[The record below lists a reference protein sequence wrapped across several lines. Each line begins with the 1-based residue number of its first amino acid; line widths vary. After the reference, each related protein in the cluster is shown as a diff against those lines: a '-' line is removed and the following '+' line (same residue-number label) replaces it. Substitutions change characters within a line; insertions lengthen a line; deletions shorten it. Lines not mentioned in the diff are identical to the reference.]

1 MRMNRENDKRR
12 QVWRILLILFGAVV
26 YALAVELFY
35 VAANLTTGGLTGVA
49 LILNKLLSLPVG
61 TMVLVMNIPLFLLGY
76 KSMGRYFFITSL
88 VGVVASS
95 VAIDIFSVSL
105 PAISALE
112 SDRLLCS
119 VLGGAMSGLGLGLVM
134 AAGGSTGGV
143 DIVGL
148 LLSRKQDGLSLG
160 RVIMLMDIVIVVANT
175 LIFHDIAAALYT
187 AIAMYL
193 SSVVLD
199 SVMYGANI
207 ASVTFIITKQ
217 AAEIAKTLIDTLGR
231 GVTILNGTGAYTG
244 EPQSLLICAI
254 GRRQLSHM
262 KRLVLGCDPNAFI
275 IVSEAREVFGKG
287 FKAQD

>member
-1 MRMNRENDKRR
+1 MNHLSDKRR
-12 QVWRILLILFGAVV
+12 QIWRIALIILGAAI

-35 VAANLTTGGLTGVA
+35 VSAGLTTGGLTGVA
-49 LILNKLLSLPVG
+49 LILNKLIPLPVG
-61 TMVLVMNIPLFLLGY
+61 VMVLAMNIPLFLLGY
-76 KSMGRYFFITSL
+76 KSMGRYFFFTSL
-88 VGVVASS
+88 IGVVASS
-95 VAIDIFSVSL
+95 LAIDLFSVSL
-105 PAISALE
+105 PVIPALTA
-112 SDRLLCS
+112 DRLLCS
-119 VLGGAMSGLGLGLVM
+119 VLGGAMSGMGLGLVM

-160 RVIMLMDIVIVVANT
+160 RLIMLMDIVIVAANT
-175 LIFHDIAAALYT
+175 LIFRDIAAALYT

-193 SSVVLD
+193 SGVVLD

-207 ASVTFIITKQ
+207 ASVTFIITKKSD
-217 AAEIAKTLIDTLGR
+217 EIAKTLIETLGR

-262 KRLVLGCDPNAFI
+262 KRLVRGCDPNAFI
-275 IVSEAREVFGKG
+275 IVSAAREVFGNG
-287 FKAQD
+287 FQS

>member
-1 MRMNRENDKRR
+1 MNHLSDKRR
-12 QVWRILLILFGAVV
+12 QIWRIALIILGAAI

-35 VAANLTTGGLTGVA
+35 VSAGLTTGGLTGVA
-49 LILNKLLSLPVG
+49 LILNKLIPLPVG
-61 TMVLVMNIPLFLLGY
+61 VMVLAMNIPLFLLGY
-76 KSMGRYFFITSL
+76 KSMGRYFFFTSL
-88 VGVVASS
+88 IGVVASS
-95 VAIDIFSVSL
+95 LAIDLFSVSL
-105 PAISALE
+105 PVIPALTA
-112 SDRLLCS
+112 DRLLCS
-119 VLGGAMSGLGLGLVM
+119 VLGGAMSGMGLGLVM

-160 RVIMLMDIVIVVANT
+160 RLIMLMDIVIVAANT
-175 LIFHDIAAALYT
+175 LIFRDIAAALYT

-193 SSVVLD
+193 SGVVLD

-207 ASVTFIITKQ
+207 ASVTFIITKK
-217 AAEIAKTLIDTLGR
+217 ADEIAKTLIETLGR

-262 KRLVLGCDPNAFI
+262 KRLVRGCDPNAFI
-275 IVSEAREVFGKG
+275 IVSEAREVFGNG
-287 FKAQD
+287 FQS

>member
-1 MRMNRENDKRR
+1 MNHLSDKRR
-12 QVWRILLILFGAVV
+12 QIWRIALIILGAAI

-35 VAANLTTGGLTGVA
+35 VSAGLTTGGLTGVA
-49 LILNKLLSLPVG
+49 LILHKLIPLPVG
-61 TMVLVMNIPLFLLGY
+61 VMVLAMNIPLFLLGY
-76 KSMGRYFFITSL
+76 KSMGRYFFFTSL
-88 VGVVASS
+88 IGVVASS
-95 VAIDIFSVSL
+95 LAIDLFSVSL
-105 PAISALE
+105 PVIPALTA
-112 SDRLLCS
+112 DRLLCS
-119 VLGGAMSGLGLGLVM
+119 VLGGAMSGMGLGLVM

-160 RVIMLMDIVIVVANT
+160 RLIMLMDIVIVAANT
-175 LIFHDIAAALYT
+175 LIFRDIAAALYT

-193 SSVVLD
+193 SGVVLD

-207 ASVTFIITKQ
+207 ASVTFIITKKSD
-217 AAEIAKTLIDTLGR
+217 EIAKTLIETLGR

-262 KRLVLGCDPNAFI
+262 KRLVRGCDPNAFI
-275 IVSEAREVFGKG
+275 IVSEAREVFGNG
-287 FKAQD
+287 FQS

>member
-1 MRMNRENDKRR
+1 MNHLSDKRR
-12 QVWRILLILFGAVV
+12 QIWRIALIILGAAI

-35 VAANLTTGGLTGVA
+35 VSAGLTTGGLTGVA
-49 LILNKLLSLPVG
+49 LILNKLIPLPVG
-61 TMVLVMNIPLFLLGY
+61 VMVLAMNIPLFLLGY
-76 KSMGRYFFITSL
+76 KSMGRYFFFTSL
-88 VGVVASS
+88 IGVVASS
-95 VAIDIFSVSL
+95 LAIDLFSVSL
-105 PAISALE
+105 PVIPALTA
-112 SDRLLCS
+112 DRLLCS
-119 VLGGAMSGLGLGLVM
+119 VLGGAMSGMGLGLVM

-160 RVIMLMDIVIVVANT
+160 RLIMLMDIVIVAANT
-175 LIFHDIAAALYT
+175 LIFRDIAAALYT

-193 SSVVLD
+193 SGVVLD

-207 ASVTFIITKQ
+207 ASVTFIITKKSD
-217 AAEIAKTLIDTLGR
+217 EIAKTLIETLGR

-262 KRLVLGCDPNAFI
+262 KRLVRGCDPNAFI
-275 IVSEAREVFGKG
+275 IVSEAREVFGNG
-287 FKAQD
+287 FQS

>member
-1 MRMNRENDKRR
+1 MNHLSDKRR
-12 QVWRILLILFGAVV
+12 QIWRIALIILGAAI

-35 VAANLTTGGLTGVA
+35 VSAGLTTGGLTGVA
-49 LILNKLLSLPVG
+49 LILNKLIPLPVG
-61 TMVLVMNIPLFLLGY
+61 VMVLAMNIPLFLLGY
-76 KSMGRYFFITSL
+76 KSMGRYFFFTSL
-88 VGVVASS
+88 IGVVASS
-95 VAIDIFSVSL
+95 LAIDLFSVSL
-105 PAISALE
+105 PIIPALTA
-112 SDRLLCS
+112 DRLLCS
-119 VLGGAMSGLGLGLVM
+119 VLGGAMSGMGLGLVM

-160 RVIMLMDIVIVVANT
+160 RLIMLMDIVIVAANT
-175 LIFHDIAAALYT
+175 LIFRDIAAALYT

-193 SSVVLD
+193 SGVVLD

-207 ASVTFIITKQ
+207 ASVTFIITKKSD
-217 AAEIAKTLIDTLGR
+217 EIAKTLIETLGR

-262 KRLVLGCDPNAFI
+262 KRLVRGCDPNAFI
-275 IVSEAREVFGKG
+275 IVSEAREVFGNG
-287 FKAQD
+287 FQS

>member
-1 MRMNRENDKRR
+1 MNHLSDKRR
-12 QVWRILLILFGAVV
+12 QIWRIALIILGAAI

-35 VAANLTTGGLTGVA
+35 VSAGLTTGGLTGVA
-49 LILNKLLSLPVG
+49 LILNKLIPLPVG
-61 TMVLVMNIPLFLLGY
+61 VMVLAMNIPLFLLGY
-76 KSMGRYFFITSL
+76 KSMGRYFFFTSL
-88 VGVVASS
+88 IGVVASS
-95 VAIDIFSVSL
+95 LAIDLFSVSL
-105 PAISALE
+105 PVIPALTA
-112 SDRLLCS
+112 DRLLCS
-119 VLGGAMSGLGLGLVM
+119 VLGGAMSGMGLGLVM

-160 RVIMLMDIVIVVANT
+160 RLIMLMDIVIVAANT
-175 LIFHDIAAALYT
+175 LIFRDIAAALYM

-193 SSVVLD
+193 SGVVLD

-207 ASVTFIITKQ
+207 ASVTFIITKKSD
-217 AAEIAKTLIDTLGR
+217 EIAKTLIETLGR

-262 KRLVLGCDPNAFI
+262 KRLVRGCDPNAFI
-275 IVSEAREVFGKG
+275 IVSEAREVFGNG
-287 FKAQD
+287 FQS